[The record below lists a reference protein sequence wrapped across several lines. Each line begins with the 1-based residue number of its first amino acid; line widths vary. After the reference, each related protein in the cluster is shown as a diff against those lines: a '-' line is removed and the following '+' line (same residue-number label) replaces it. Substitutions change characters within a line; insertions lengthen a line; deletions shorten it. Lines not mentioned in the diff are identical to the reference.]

1 MTDAPAPLSDEVF
14 ESLRAL
20 QNFCYQNARSKGF
33 HEAADDLHNEFTRA
47 SFGDNETLE
56 KVLRDAKA
64 DRAGNRLMLIVGEAN
79 EAHDEIRK
87 GYAPDFEWVS
97 YPKSLVDEVG
107 EERAAELFAEK
118 GLLPKP
124 EGVPS
129 EIADIVIRCFDFSGE
144 HGIDLSDV
152 IRRKMAYN
160 ASRERLHGKQF

>member
-1 MTDAPAPLSDEVF
+1 MTDAPTPLSDEVF

-33 HEAADDLHNEFTRA
+33 HEAADNLNDALAEASHNDL
-47 SFGDNETLE
+47 TLE
-56 KVLRDAKA
+56 KVLLDAKA

-79 EAHDEIRK
+79 EAHEEIRN
-87 GYAPDFEWVS
+87 GNEPDFEWVS

-107 EERAAELFAEK
+107 EERAAEIFAER

-129 EIADIVIRCFDFSGE
+129 EIADIVIRCFDFAGE
-144 HGIDLSDV
+144 HGIDLADV

-160 ASRERLHGKQF
+160 ASRERLHGKKF

>member
-1 MTDAPAPLSDEVF
+1 MTDAPAALSDEVF

-33 HEAADDLHNEFTRA
+33 HDSSDDLRNEIARA
-47 SFGDNETLE
+47 SFEGDEHLE
-56 KVLRDAKA
+56 KVLRDART
-64 DRAGNRLMLIVGEAN
+64 DRIGNRLMLIVGEVN
-79 EAHDEIRK
+79 EAHDEIRS
-87 GYAPDFEWVS
+87 GRAPDFEWVS

-107 EERAAELFAEK
+107 EERAAEIFEER

-144 HGIDLSDV
+144 HRIDLADV